1 MGWGGTAVILNAD
14 RVGAQLKTIAPKLTD
29 YRAVAADGVHTR
41 TPHILW
47 DTIWAPEQL
56 LGVRM
61 TVSAHIPALMSGE
74 PYDNISSSGV
84 CRMQHFFVASPRN
97 KTPHS
102 EHAVPPPLTLHDF

>member
-47 DTIWAPEQL
+47 DTIWAPAQL
-56 LGVRM
+56 LGGQNDRFRRN
-61 TVSAHIPALMSGE
+61 SG
-74 PYDNISSSGV
+74 PYERG
-84 CRMQHFFVASPRN
+84 
-97 KTPHS
+97 T
-102 EHAVPPPLTLHDF
+102 